1 MPRDSVEEAAS
12 FDPASLLP
20 RPRRSDRHL
29 ARMLPYVSLVDDCTV
44 RTRGNELFQCVRLDG
59 LNSATAED
67 QLLDR
72 TKSLFAQLV
81 AQVGAGY
88 AFYVHKVSKALR
100 HELRPIEGC
109 DFAAALDARWR
120 EHLDTMGMRDK
131 TLTLTV
137 M

>member
-1 MPRDSVEEAAS
+1 MPRDSVEEVAS

-29 ARMLPYVSLVDDCTV
+29 ARMLPYVSLVDDVTV

-67 QLLDR
+67 ELLDR

-81 AQVGAGY
+81 AQVGPGY
-88 AFYVHKVSKALR
+88 AFYVHKVRRRFGTSCAPSR
-100 HELRPIEGC
+100 AVTSPPRSTPAGGRTSTRWGCATRP
-109 DFAAALDARWR
+109 
-120 EHLDTMGMRDK
+120 
-131 TLTLTV
+131 
-137 M
+137 